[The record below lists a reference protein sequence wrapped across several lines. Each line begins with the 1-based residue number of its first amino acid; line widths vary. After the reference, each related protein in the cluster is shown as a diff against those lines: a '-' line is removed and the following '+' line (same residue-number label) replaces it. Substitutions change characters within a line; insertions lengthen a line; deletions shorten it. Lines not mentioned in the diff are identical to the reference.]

1 MDPFQHCSLESLV
14 LHITPCLFPYCR
26 ARSIVFLTRPEQSST
41 PALALPA
48 TVVLTGGEG
57 GVEEHQGSIADP
69 QDYLARP
76 EMSPN
81 GLAAAAA
88 NSALLGHGGVRA
100 RSAIAAA
107 RRRGSGGGRQ
117 RACSWSWRVR
127 GAAALAVALAAA
139 SSSAAFMAAARARG
153 REREGR

>member
-14 LHITPCLFPYCR
+14 LHITPYLFPYCR
-26 ARSIVFLTRPEQSST
+26 ARSIVFFTRPEQSST

-81 GLAAAAA
+81 GLAAAAG
-88 NSALLGHGGVRA
+88 NLALLGHGGVRA
-100 RSAIAAA
+100 RPAIAAA

-117 RACSWSWRVR
+117 RACS
-127 GAAALAVALAAA
+127 
-139 SSSAAFMAAARARG
+139 
-153 REREGR
+153 